1 MEKRLSAIKYFII
14 FLFGVLISLLGVL
27 VVDFFESKKESREV
41 LAPILEQLEQE
52 YQATVDHERAIIDAV
67 DLVSPAVV
75 SITVSR
81 DISIPERKNFF
92 DDFFDFF
99 ESEKKIENREV
110 GGGTGFIISSDGI
123 ILTNRHLVSETDA
136 QFAVLTNDG
145 QSFTADVL
153 ARDPVQ
159 DLAILKIDGKDLP
172 TVKIGDSSGIRIG
185 QTVIAIG
192 NSLGEFRNTVSVGVV
207 SGLGRSISATDGRTV
222 EVLEDVIQTDAAINR
237 GNSGGPLLNLK
248 GEVIGINTAVAI
260 DAQSIG
266 FSIPINKAKRMIE
279 SVLDDKEL
287 VYPFLGVRYMMIDP
301 LLVKDKELTVD
312 YGALIISSDNEPAID
327 KGSAADKAG
336 LVEGDIILEVDGKA
350 INSDNYLAGAIQ
362 EFNPGD
368 TIELKVI
375 RNKKEMA
382 IKVTLGEKR

>member
-1 MEKRLSAIKYFII
+1 MEKRLNAIKYFII
-14 FLFGVLISLLGVL
+14 FLFGVLISLLGVFA
-27 VVDFFESKKESREV
+27 VDFFKSKKDNREV
-41 LAPILEQLEQE
+41 LAPILEQE
-52 YQATVDHERAIIDAV
+52 YQATVDHEKAIIDAV

-312 YGALIISSDNEPAID
+312 YGALIISGDNEPAID

-336 LVEGDIILEVDGKA
+336 LIEGDIILEVDGKA

>member
-1 MEKRLSAIKYFII
+1 MEKRLNAIKYFII
-14 FLFGVLISLLGVL
+14 FLFGVLISLLGVFA
-27 VVDFFESKKESREV
+27 VDFFKSKKDNREV
-41 LAPILEQLEQE
+41 LAPILEQE
-52 YQATVDHERAIIDAV
+52 YQATVDHEKAIIDAV

-266 FSIPINKAKRMIE
+266 
-279 SVLDDKEL
+279 
-287 VYPFLGVRYMMIDP
+287 
-301 LLVKDKELTVD
+301 
-312 YGALIISSDNEPAID
+312 
-327 KGSAADKAG
+327 
-336 LVEGDIILEVDGKA
+336 
-350 INSDNYLAGAIQ
+350 
-362 EFNPGD
+362 
-368 TIELKVI
+368 
-375 RNKKEMA
+375 
-382 IKVTLGEKR
+382 

>member
-1 MEKRLSAIKYFII
+1 MEKRLNAIKYFII
-14 FLFGVLISLLGVL
+14 FLFGVLISLLGVFA
-27 VVDFFESKKESREV
+27 VDFFKSKKDNREV

-81 DISIPERKNFF
+81 DISIPERRNFF

>member
-1 MEKRLSAIKYFII
+1 MEKRLNAIKYFII
-14 FLFGVLISLLGVL
+14 FLFGVLISLLGVFA
-27 VVDFFESKKESREV
+27 VDFFKSKKDNREV
-41 LAPILEQLEQE
+41 LAPILEQE
-52 YQATVDHERAIIDAV
+52 YQATVDHEKAIIDAV

-312 YGALIISSDNEPAID
+312 YGALIISGDNEPAID

-336 LVEGDIILEVDGKA
+336 LIEGDIILEVDGKA
-350 INSDNYLAGAIQ
+350 INSDNYLAGVIQ
-362 EFNPGD
+362 EFNSGD

-382 IKVTLGEKR
+382 IRVTLGEKR

>member
-81 DISIPERKNFF
+81 DISIPERRNFF